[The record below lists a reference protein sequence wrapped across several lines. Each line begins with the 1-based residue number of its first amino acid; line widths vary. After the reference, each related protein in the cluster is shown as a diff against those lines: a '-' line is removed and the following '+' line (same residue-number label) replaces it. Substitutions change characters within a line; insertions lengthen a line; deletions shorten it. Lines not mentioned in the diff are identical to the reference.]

1 MPPAGKDLDP
11 FLPVLNAPP
20 PRRSGLTPRADFDS
34 AINAR
39 PSLGCRSQAPPTL
52 PSLEFPTISAPQAPR
67 VTEASTTMRS
77 SRRSPI
83 AARAGPRRLAS
94 ATLGRPRLG
103 PSLLRCTRCTPA
115 SPEEPARPGPSRP
128 FQFRQLAR
136 LRGLSLTPDLH
147 LDRKST
153 RLNSSHSR
161 KSRMPS
167 AA

>member
-1 MPPAGKDLDP
+1 MS
-11 FLPVLNAPP
+11 LPLKLTGVG
-20 PRRSGLTPRADFDS
+20 SGEKSFEVSLVME
-34 AINAR
+34 IN
-39 PSLGCRSQAPPTL
+39 SLYSHFFFFFSQQAP
-52 PSLEFPTISAPQAPR
+52 Q

-136 LRGLSLTPDLH
+136 LCLTILIMKVFK
-147 LDRKST
+147 LVEK
-153 RLNSSHSR
+153 L
-161 KSRMPS
+161 KE
-167 AA
+167 